1 MTLATVA
8 APPTTLAPGSRAMLS
23 WQTML
28 ADLALILFMVTAA
41 TAAPKPAHPAPPPAP
56 PRAAAAPASPW
67 GQPLAIW
74 RATPHGPT
82 IGAWLA
88 QQALDPRQRLTILA
102 RFAPGT
108 RAQVLAEAGQLAEA
122 AGPAGAS
129 ARVAVEPASAN
140 APAQVIAMVSYDR
153 EAGMPGE
160 Q

>member
-1 MTLATVA
+1 MTLHT
-8 APPTTLAPGSRAMLS
+8 PTTLPATLAPGSRAMLS

-41 TAAPKPAHPAPPPAP
+41 TAAPNPAQKAPPPPHAAP
-56 PRAAAAPASPW
+56 LPASPW

-82 IGAWLA
+82 IAAWLA
-88 QQALDPRQRLTILA
+88 GQAADPRQRLTILA

-108 RAQVLAEAGQLAEA
+108 RAQALAEAGQLAEA
-122 AGPAGAS
+122 AGPAGAT

-140 APAQVIAMVSYDR
+140 APAQVLALLSYDR
-153 EAGMPGE
+153 EAATPAAP
-160 Q
+160 